1 METIL
6 ITGGEGVLG
15 SYFDFGIRM
24 GKKEL
29 DITDLDAV
37 LKVCA
42 EKKPEVIVHTAA
54 LTDLSVCEANP
65 EKAYVVNA
73 VGTYNIALGAR
84 AVGAKVVY
92 VSTSDVFD
100 GTGNEPYAEGDTP
113 SPVSVYG
120 HSKYLGELAVASIV
134 KDHLIVRLSW
144 MFGGGPTKDSKF
156 VGKILRQQNTPE
168 IRAVNDKRG
177 SPSWGKDVAKSI
189 QMLIDQNES
198 GIHHLGGGVATRYEM
213 AQEIVSLA
221 GWNTKVVPVDSS
233 EFVSTYP
240 IGTNTSM
247 SSSVPQRPWKES
259 LAQYIES
266 EWKEALTV

>member
-1 METIL
+1 MNQIL

-24 GKKEL
+24 GQKEL
-29 DITDLDAV
+29 DITDLNTV
-37 LKVCA
+37 LKVC
-42 EKKPEVIVHTAA
+42 ENIQPKIVIHTAA
-54 LTDLSVCEANP
+54 LTDLSVCETNP
-65 EKAYVVNA
+65 EKAYFVNA

-100 GTGNEPYAEGDTP
+100 GTGSEPYAESDIP
-113 SPVSVYG
+113 NPVSVYG
-120 HSKYLGELAVASIV
+120 HSKYLGELALRSLL
-134 KDHLIVRLSW
+134 KEYLIVRVSW

-156 VGKILRQQNTPE
+156 VGKILKQQNTPE

-189 QMLIDQNES
+189 QTLIEQNQS

-213 AQEIVSLA
+213 AQAIVSA
-221 GWNTKVVPVDSS
+221 VGWNTKVVPVDSS
-233 EFVSTYP
+233 EFFSAYP
-240 IGTNTSM
+240 ISTNTSM
-247 SSSVPQRPWKES
+247 SSSVPQRPWKEA
-259 LAQYIES
+259 LAQYLET
-266 EWKEALTV
+266 EWKDAPTL